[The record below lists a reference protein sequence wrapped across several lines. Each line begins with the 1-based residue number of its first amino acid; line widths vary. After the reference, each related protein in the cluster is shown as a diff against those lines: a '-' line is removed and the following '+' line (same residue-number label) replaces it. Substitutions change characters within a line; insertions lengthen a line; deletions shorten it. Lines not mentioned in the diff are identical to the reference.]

1 MFGPLYNTQ
10 MTIVCIYTI
19 DGVMPDITPARE
31 PRLLALD
38 QLLSRRSVGPL
49 QEPAPEGADLD
60 LILDA
65 GLRAPDH
72 GRLRPWRFVVIRGE
86 ARLAYG
92 EKLVE
97 AVALRDPANAAT
109 LAERYRAWVRRTP
122 MLIAVGAVVK
132 PGNIPEIEQLLAAG
146 AAAMNM
152 LNALHML
159 GYGGMWVTG
168 PNAYDPNVNT
178 LLGFEAPSRLVGF
191 LTVGTPA
198 PSTSPVPAR
207 PDRAAHVSEWK
218 AEQSSAS

>member
-1 MFGPLYNTQ
+1 
-10 MTIVCIYTI
+10 MTIDCNMV
-19 DGVMPDITPARE
+19 DLAMPDMTHARE

-38 QLLSRRSVGPL
+38 ELLSRRSVGAL
-49 QEPAPEGADLD
+49 QGPAPEGADLD

-72 GRLRPWRFVVIRGE
+72 GRLKPWRFVVIRGD
-86 ARLAYG
+86 AMLAYG
-92 EKLVE
+92 EKLAE
-97 AVALRDPANAAT
+97 AAAVRDPANAAS

-152 LNALHML
+152 LNAMHML

-168 PNAYDPNVNT
+168 PNAYDPNINK

-191 LTVGTPA
+191 LTAGTPA
-198 PSTSPVPAR
+198 PSTAPVPAR
-207 PDRAAHVSEWK
+207 PDRAAYVTEWK

>member
-1 MFGPLYNTQ
+1 
-10 MTIVCIYTI
+10 
-19 DGVMPDITPARE
+19 MPDINHMRE

-38 QLLSRRSVGPL
+38 HLLSRRSAGLL
-49 QEPAPEGADLD
+49 QDPAPAGADLD
-60 LILDA
+60 LIIDA

-72 GRLRPWRFVVIRGE
+72 GRLRPWRFVVIRGD

-97 AVALRDPANAAT
+97 AVAVRDPANAAT

-122 MLIAVGAVVK
+122 MLIAVGAIVK

-168 PNAYDPNVNT
+168 PNAYDPSVNA

-191 LTVGTPA
+191 LTAGTPA
-198 PSTSPVPAR
+198 PTTAPVPAR
-207 PDRAAHVSEWK
+207 PERAAHVAEWTPG
-218 AEQSSAS
+218 

>member
-1 MFGPLYNTQ
+1 MS
-10 MTIVCIYTI
+10 
-19 DGVMPDITPARE
+19 DIAHVRE

-38 QLLSRRSVGPL
+38 QLLARRSVGPL
-49 QEPAPEGADLD
+49 QEPAPHGADLD

-72 GRLRPWRFVVIRGE
+72 GRLKPWRFVVIRGD
-86 ARLAYG
+86 AMLAYG
-92 EKLVE
+92 EKLAE
-97 AVALRDPANAAT
+97 AATVRDPVTAAA

-122 MLIAVGAVVK
+122 MLIAVGAVIK

-168 PNAYDPNVNT
+168 PNAYDANVNR
-178 LLGFEAPSRLVGF
+178 LLGFDAPSRLVGF
-191 LTVGTPA
+191 LTAGTPA
-198 PSTSPVPAR
+198 PSTAPVPAR
-207 PDRAAHVSEWK
+207 PDRAAHVAEWK
-218 AEQSSAS
+218 AE

>member
-1 MFGPLYNTQ
+1 
-10 MTIVCIYTI
+10 
-19 DGVMPDITPARE
+19 MPDITLARA

-49 QEPAPEGADLD
+49 QEPAPDGADLD

-72 GRLRPWRFVVIRGE
+72 GRLRPWRFVVIRDE
-86 ARLAYG
+86 ARLAFG
-92 EKLVE
+92 EKLGE
-97 AVALRDPANAAT
+97 AAAARDPANASA

-122 MLIAVGAVVK
+122 MLIAVGAAVK

-168 PNAYDPNVNT
+168 PNTYDPGVNR
-178 LLGFEAPSRLVGF
+178 LLGFESPSRLVGF
-191 LTVGTPA
+191 LTAGTPVATNA
-198 PSTSPVPAR
+198 PISAR
-207 PDRAAHVSEWK
+207 PDRAAHVTEWTPG
-218 AEQSSAS
+218 

>member
-1 MFGPLYNTQ
+1 
-10 MTIVCIYTI
+10 
-19 DGVMPDITPARE
+19 MPDITLARA

-49 QEPAPEGADLD
+49 QEPAPDGADLD

-86 ARLAYG
+86 ARLAFG
-92 EKLVE
+92 EKLGE
-97 AVALRDPANAAT
+97 AAAVRDPANSSA
-109 LAERYRAWVRRTP
+109 LAEPYRAWVRRTP

-168 PNAYDPNVNT
+168 PTTYDPAVNK

-198 PSTSPVPAR
+198 PSTAPIPAR
-207 PDRAAHVSEWK
+207 PERAAHVADWTS
-218 AEQSSAS
+218 

>member
-1 MFGPLYNTQ
+1 
-10 MTIVCIYTI
+10 
-19 DGVMPDITPARE
+19 MPDITHLRE
-31 PRLLALD
+31 PRRLALD
-38 QLLSRRSVGPL
+38 PLLSRRSVGPL

-72 GRLRPWRFVVIRGE
+72 GRLRPWRFVVIRGD
-86 ARLAYG
+86 ARLAFA
-92 EKLVE
+92 ERLAE
-97 AVALRDPANAAT
+97 AAKERDPANAEA

-122 MLIAVGAVVK
+122 MLIAVGAIIK

-152 LNALHML
+152 LNALHVL

-168 PNAYDPNVNT
+168 PNTYDPNVNR
-178 LLGFEAPSRLVGF
+178 LLGFEALSRLVGF

-198 PSTSPVPAR
+198 PSSAPVPAR
-207 PDRAAHVSEWK
+207 PDRAAHFTEWTP
-218 AEQSSAS
+218 

>member
-1 MFGPLYNTQ
+1 ML
-10 MTIVCIYTI
+10 
-19 DGVMPDITPARE
+19 DITHARE

-49 QEPAPEGADLD
+49 QEPAPDGADLD

-72 GRLRPWRFVVIRGE
+72 GRLRPWRFVIIRDE
-86 ARLAYG
+86 ARLAFG
-92 EKLVE
+92 EKLGE
-97 AVALRDPANAAT
+97 AAAVRDPVNAAT

-168 PNAYDPNVNT
+168 PNAYDANVNR

-198 PSTSPVPAR
+198 AATAPVPVR
-207 PDRAAHVSEWK
+207 PERAAHVAEWT
-218 AEQSSAS
+218 QD

>member
-1 MFGPLYNTQ
+1 M
-10 MTIVCIYTI
+10 
-19 DGVMPDITPARE
+19 DGFMPDITHARE

-49 QEPAPEGADLD
+49 QEPAPGGADLD
-60 LILDA
+60 LIIDA

-86 ARLAYG
+86 ARLVFG
-92 EKLVE
+92 EKLGE
-97 AVALRDPANAAT
+97 AAAGRDPANAEA

-168 PNAYDPNVNT
+168 PNTYDPAVNT

-191 LTVGTPA
+191 LTAGTSA
-198 PSTSPVPAR
+198 PSTAPVPAR
-207 PDRAAHVSEWK
+207 PERAAHVSEWTP
-218 AEQSSAS
+218 

>member
-1 MFGPLYNTQ
+1 
-10 MTIVCIYTI
+10 
-19 DGVMPDITPARE
+19 MPDITHARE

-38 QLLSRRSVGPL
+38 QLLSRRSVGLL
-49 QEPAPEGADLD
+49 QEPAPDGADLD

-72 GRLRPWRFVVIRGE
+72 GRLKPWRFVIIRGD

-92 EKLVE
+92 EKLAE

-152 LNALHML
+152 LNAAHML
-159 GYGGMWVTG
+159 GYGAMWVTG
-168 PNAYDPNVNT
+168 PNSYDPNVNR
-178 LLGFEAPSRLVGF
+178 LLGFEAPV
-191 LTVGTPA
+191 A
-198 PSTSPVPAR
+198 PRGPPHRRHAR
-207 PDRAAHVSEWK
+207 PLDRPGAGAARPGRARIGVEGRAKLGLLSVRTSLAMSGS
-218 AEQSSAS
+218 AEGRTTGS

>member
-1 MFGPLYNTQ
+1 
-10 MTIVCIYTI
+10 
-19 DGVMPDITPARE
+19 MPDIIPVRE
-31 PRLLALD
+31 PRPLALD

-86 ARLAYG
+86 ARLAFG
-92 EKLVE
+92 ERLGDAA
-97 AVALRDPANAAT
+97 AVRDPANATA
-109 LAERYRAWVRRTP
+109 LAERYRAWVIRTP

-146 AAAMNM
+146 AAAMNI
-152 LNALHML
+152 LNAMHML

-178 LLGFEAPSRLVGF
+178 LLGFDAPSRLVGF
-191 LTVGTPA
+191 ITAGTPA
-198 PSTSPVPAR
+198 PSTAPVPAR
-207 PDRAAHVSEWK
+207 PARAAHVSEWTP
-218 AEQSSAS
+218 